1 MLFFYIFAG
10 VAFLFGVVFILYRN
24 KKSLLEKDSL
34 EKQIA
39 LEKEYYKKLEE
50 SQKLIQTMRTDIDS
64 YIKEMREMGKPEN
77 VMSGLMEKYESIPQ
91 VEFSRHPVVNAVAYD
106 KMNKANEL
114 GVKLEYDFM
123 VTPRNGISDMDL
135 ISLMGNLLDNALEA
149 TQKLPETERKVLFTV
164 KEKKG
169 ALLFCCKN
177 RKSREE
183 EPLRKGFSTSKPNS
197 FFHGLG
203 RKIIQ
208 EIVEKYHGV
217 LEDRDMGEWMETEI
231 LLINGGESL

>member
-10 VAFLFGVVFILYRN
+10 TACLFGVIFILYRN

-50 SQKLIQTMRTDIDS
+50 SQNLIQTMRMDIDS
-64 YIKEMREMGKPEN
+64 YIKEMREMGKAEN
-77 VMSGLMEKYESIPQ
+77 AARSLMEKYESISQ

-114 GVKLEYDFM
+114 GVKLEYDFRL
-123 VTPRNGISDMDL
+123 TSRNGISDMDL

-149 TQKLPETERKVLFTV
+149 VQKLPEAEREVIFTV
-164 KEKKG
+164 KEEKG
-169 ALLFCCKN
+169 ALFFCCKN
-177 RKSREE
+177 RKSRED
-183 EPLRKGFSTSKPNS
+183 EPLRKGFITSKTDI

-203 RKIIQ
+203 RKIIR

-217 LEDRDMGEWMETEI
+217 LEDKDTGEWLETEA
-231 LLINGGESL
+231 LLMVGGMV